1 MFLFFLIIV
10 SERTDEFLNAPAN
23 KCPFS
28 IYTEE
33 ELPKSSRDL
42 LNPFCDE
49 NVQVPKLRQ
58 QLPFEVY
65 SEEEAAKTNN
75 QLPFEVY
82 SDEHSS
88 KPKIN
93 PFAIHC
99 DDPVAPE
106 ADRHQFNMFCNEN
119 IPKSDQIPVTVF
131 RDKITSDP
139 KQVPLAG
146 QSNDLIFDSKK
157 KLDSASNL
165 KDPFADLWRD
175 GPSKQSGD
183 LFKLYCDDD
192 NDNVAHKTDP
202 FTLDCLARPLSSLK
216 VTVSESTSDVTS
228 TPLPLIVPVNLQDTP
243 LEPEN
248 KENRPPKDYSTP
260 SERRPLSGI
269 LTPATNVPVNENPS
283 DDSDDEDYQ
292 RVST

>member
-1 MFLFFLIIV
+1 M
-10 SERTDEFLNAPAN
+10 
-23 KCPFS
+23 
-28 IYTEE
+28 
-33 ELPKSSRDL
+33 PKSSQDL
-42 LNPFCDE
+42 LNAFCDE

-65 SEEEAAKTNN
+65 SEEAAAKTNN

-99 DDPVAPE
+99 GDPVAPE
-106 ADRHQFNMFCNEN
+106 VDRHQFNVFCEEN

-131 RDKITSDP
+131 RDKISSDL
-139 KQVPLAG
+139 KQISLAG
-146 QSNDLIFDSKK
+146 QSNDLMFDSKK
-157 KLDSASNL
+157 KLDSVSNF
-165 KDPFADLWRD
+165 KDPFVDLWHD
-175 GPSKQSGD
+175 GPSKKSEH

-192 NDNVAHKTDP
+192 DDDDKITHKTDP
-202 FTLDCLARPLSSLK
+202 FALDCLARPLSSLK
-216 VTVSESTSDVTS
+216 VTVSESTGDVTS

-269 LTPATNVPVNENPS
+269 LTPATNVSVNENPS

-292 RVST
+292 RVSNWLFAFL